1 MPRPASRALVLAF
14 GAVLLLAPPVAA
26 ERRTTAADDPA
37 VSTTS
42 TSTTEPS
49 TGGSTTST
57 TAPTST
63 STSTTST
70 TLSPTD
76 PGAGGDV
83 TGGVIPDE
91 DIVVPPPM
99 DVTAGP
105 HVPSVAIVGDLG
117 SAQARL
123 AEAES
128 HVADADARV
137 TALAAELASVEDRI
151 VALTDEERQAVK
163 RVEESRDVLADRAV
177 DAYIRGNLG
186 TLTATLAAEDPN
198 EVGANE
204 AMMESVLD
212 ADHRA
217 VQDYRVARRDVS
229 QRLVELADRRTDLAT
244 QLVQAKHYDKAVR
257 ADVRDARVQLMA
269 FEAGSQIFVT
279 GMVFP
284 VGDPHQFTDTFL
296 APRSGGRQHQG
307 VDIFAPAGTGL
318 FAVERGVIAKVGSN
332 ALGGIKLWLYGESG
346 TTYYYAHL
354 LDYAPGIR
362 DGLVVEAGDL
372 VGYVGNTGNAATTPS
387 HLHFEIHPGNG
398 PAVDPTPLLQVVDA
412 LDDVATPS
420 VARR

>member
-1 MPRPASRALVLAF
+1 MPRPASRALVLAI

-26 ERRTTAADDPA
+26 ERRTTAVDDPA
-37 VSTTS
+37 VSTTTTS
-42 TSTTEPS
+42 EPPDGSSTTTTTAPTGTSTT
-49 TGGSTTST
+49 TTST
-57 TAPTST
+57 TI
-63 STSTTST
+63 
-70 TLSPTD
+70 SPTD

-83 TGGVIPDE
+83 TGGVVPD
-91 DIVVPPPM
+91 DVVVVPPPT
-99 DVTAGP
+99 DLTAGP

-117 SAQARL
+117 SARARL

-137 TALAAELASVEDRI
+137 TDLTAELASVEARI
-151 VALTDEERQAVK
+151 VALGDEERQAVK

-186 TLTATLAAEDPN
+186 GLTATLAAEDPN
-198 EVGANE
+198 EAGANE

-212 ADHRA
+212 GDHQA
-217 VQDYRVARRDVS
+217 VQDYRAARRDVS
-229 QRLVELADRRTDLAT
+229 QRLVELADRRTDLAA

-257 ADVRDARVQLMA
+257 ADVKDARVQLMA

-318 FAVERGVIAKVGSN
+318 FAVERGVIAKVGNN

-354 LDYAPGIR
+354 RGYAPGIQ
-362 DGLVVEAGDL
+362 DGLVVDAGDL

-387 HLHFEIHPGNG
+387 HLHFEIHPENG
-398 PAVDPTPLLQVVDA
+398 PAVDPTPLLNVVDA
-412 LDDVATPS
+412 LDDVAEPS